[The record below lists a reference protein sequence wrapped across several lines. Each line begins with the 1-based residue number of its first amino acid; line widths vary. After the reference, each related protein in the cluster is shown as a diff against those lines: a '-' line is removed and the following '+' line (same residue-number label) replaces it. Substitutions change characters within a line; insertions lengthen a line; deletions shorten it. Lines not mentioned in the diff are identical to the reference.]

1 MTGPCLAMLP
11 TIIDDLQVEF
21 VPSFLGEKSL
31 QVLLGLEYASSVGQF
46 PALGQSMNM
55 GIDGKGGKIEGLS
68 HHHRGCLVSYA
79 GKFLQFGEGTW
90 HLSFVSLDNDLG
102 KPLDGLG
109 FARSKTARSNDCID
123 AFNR

>member
-55 GIDGKGGKIEGLS
+55 GIDGKSGNPEGLAHDHGS
-68 HHHRGCLVSYA
+68 GFVTDA
-79 GKFLQFGEGTW
+79 GKRLEAS
-90 HLSFVSLDNDLG
+90 LSS
-102 KPLDGLG
+102 
-109 FARSKTARSNDCID
+109 AQD
-123 AFNR
+123 ALERRKRVVHTTVPRASGA